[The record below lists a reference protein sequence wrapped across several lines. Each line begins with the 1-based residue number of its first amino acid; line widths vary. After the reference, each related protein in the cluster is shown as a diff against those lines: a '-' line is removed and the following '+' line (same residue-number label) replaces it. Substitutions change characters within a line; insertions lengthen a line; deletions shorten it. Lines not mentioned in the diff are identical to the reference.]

1 MLLNQ
6 PVFGLQ
12 SNAFGEIHDFDRSI
26 ANFTVSPIATATA
39 EFKRT
44 TGILDLNDQ
53 RLYDSDRYQEFSYV
67 VNSPI
72 NVKDWKNQF
81 KNSAHPAG
89 FKVLGTQVV
98 SQAAFKRY
106 QRRSY
111 YNPANPDTYNWWEQ
125 RFGDENKSFNGTT
138 FFVPKPSASN
148 TGKLS
153 RIENF
158 VLGKPDYT
166 ATVPTNIQVVG
177 KQLLDVRK
185 ILSAVVDKL
194 DPINQRTLTFD
205 GTSSSIVD
213 IANERITSVNHGL
226 ITGQRVTYFV
236 QGDRFQDARD
246 LILGNLDY
254 IISTTI
260 TWLEQSYPNLTDGTK
275 PDYNAD
281 TCARD
286 LRLIVI
292 AWCNDLRYGGN
303 KFSVDAAESYI
314 DGGAIQHIVGETVE
328 TIAAIQYARDLA
340 IEAIQNLL
348 PYSDVTITQ
357 DPGGCA
363 DVQSAIMVLA
373 QIVWDAI
380 DNPGN
385 VPTAN
390 VGNYP
395 NIRLGISLTGLPV
408 GKYFVTRIDDNT
420 FTLSETSGGSP
431 VDITAL
437 STDSQHQL
445 TVEFDGVNTQFQLR
459 TRGTATV
466 PTNKNQL
473 MVTING
479 IVQNP
484 SSYTLSGSTITFLE
498 APMRDSTVIIMY
510 FRRSDISTN
519 FQLDQFGDVITAL
532 NTTDGVYQGTGY
544 TAGTYNNV
552 PFTNKLSDG
561 SGATGNITVTNVLD
575 SSYPCYE

>member
-1 MLLNQ
+1 MC
-6 PVFGLQ
+6 
-12 SNAFGEIHDFDRSI
+12 IRDR
-26 ANFTVSPIATATA
+26 
-39 EFKRT
+39 RT

-72 NVKDWKNQF
+72 NVKEWKNQF

-98 SQAAFKRY
+98 SQSAFKRY

-111 YNPANPDTYNWWEQ
+111 YNPSNPDQNDWWEQ
-125 RFGDENKSFNGTT
+125 RFGDENLSFNGTT

-166 ATVPTNIQVVG
+166 STVPTNIQVVG

-185 ILSAVVDKL
+185 ILSAVVDKI
-194 DPINQRTLTFD
+194 DPINERTITFD
-205 GTSSSIVD
+205 GTSSSAVD
-213 IANERITSVNHGL
+213 ISNEQITFTNHGL
-226 ITGQRVTYFV
+226 ITGQKVSYLV
-236 QGDRFQDARD
+236 QGDRYQDARN
-246 LILGNLDY
+246 LILVNLDY

-275 PDYNAD
+275 PDYSREK
-281 TCARD
+281 CSRD
-286 LRLIVI
+286 LRLVVI

-314 DGGAIQHIVGETVE
+314 DGGTIVYIDGETVE

-340 IEAIQNLL
+340 IQAIQNLL
-348 PYSDVTITQ
+348 PITDVTITQ

-363 DVQSAIMVLA
+363 DVQSAITVLA

-395 NIRLGISLTGLPV
+395 NIREGVTLTGLPV
-408 GKYFVTRIDDNT
+408 GNYYVTRIDDDT
-420 FTLSETSGGSP
+420 FTLSATAGGSA
-431 VDITAL
+431 VDITGL

-445 TVEFDGVNTQFQLR
+445 TVEFDDYNTSFQLR

-479 IVQNP
+479 IVQN
-484 SSYTLSGSTITFLE
+484 LSLIH
-498 APMRDSTVIIMY
+498 I
-510 FRRSDISTN
+510 
-519 FQLDQFGDVITAL
+519 
-532 NTTDGVYQGTGY
+532 
-544 TAGTYNNV
+544 
-552 PFTNKLSDG
+552 
-561 SGATGNITVTNVLD
+561 
-575 SSYPCYE
+575 